1 MVYVADYTET
11 DISSSVIDIIVKIVL
26 TVGLFATI
34 IVLLFLYTF
43 LKNRV
48 TR

>member
-1 MVYVADYTET
+1 MAYTADYSES

-43 LKNRV
+43 LKNKV

>member
-1 MVYVADYTET
+1 MAYTPDYSEA

-34 IVLLFLYTF
+34 IVLLFLYSF